1 MKNYLPLIAA
11 MALVCS
17 CSTTKMT
24 VRSARTTDL
33 PAEVSLSPTTADLNI
48 SETKSEGVCKQ
59 NQNGIFLSMRDM
71 EREAVADA
79 LAKTK
84 ADILVNPNYTYVYED
99 NKLSEVSVSGYPA
112 KYANFRSTTEQDA
125 EILYK
130 LREPAAVVIKTEVE
144 KK

>member
-48 SETKSEGVCKQ
+48 SETKSEGVCRQSK
-59 NQNGIFLSMRDM
+59 NGIILSMRDM

-99 NKLSEVSVSGYPA
+99 NKLSEVLVSGYPA

-130 LREPAAVVIKTEVE
+130 LREPAAVIIKTEVE